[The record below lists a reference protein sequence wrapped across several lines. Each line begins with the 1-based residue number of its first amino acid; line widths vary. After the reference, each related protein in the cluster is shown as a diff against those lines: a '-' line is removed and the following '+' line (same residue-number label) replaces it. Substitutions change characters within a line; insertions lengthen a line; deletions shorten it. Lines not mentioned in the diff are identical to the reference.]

1 MNAHVELSLG
11 QLAQLAHDIREE
23 KRELDRQS
31 KECGAR
37 LDEVKGLIY
46 AKLDEQGVDRTSV
59 NGITLAKSDTQ
70 VPNVTDWDA
79 LGQFI
84 LEQGML
90 VLLQRRVSSAAWK
103 ELLDL
108 GTEVPGV
115 ESFTKRDVN
124 IRVS

>member
-1 MNAHVELSLG
+1 MTDLSLG
-11 QLAQLAHDIREE
+11 QLAQLAHDVREE

-37 LDEVKGLIY
+37 LDELKSLIY

-59 NGITLAKSDTQ
+59 NGITLSKSDTQ

-79 LGQFI
+79 LNQFI

-103 ELLDL
+103 ELLEL
-108 GTEVPGV
+108 GTEVPGI

>member
-1 MNAHVELSLG
+1 MPDLSLG
-11 QLAQLAHDIREE
+11 QLAQLAHDVREE

-37 LDEVKGLIY
+37 LDELKGLIY

-59 NGITLAKSDTQ
+59 NGITLSKSDTQ

-79 LGQFI
+79 LNQFI

-90 VLLQRRVSSAAWK
+90 VLLQRRVSAAVWK
-103 ELLDL
+103 ELLEL
-108 GTEVPGV
+108 GTEVPGI

>member
-1 MNAHVELSLG
+1 MPDLSLG
-11 QLAQLAHDIREE
+11 QLAQLAHDVREE

-37 LDEVKGLIY
+37 LDELKGLIY

-59 NGITLAKSDTQ
+59 NGITLSKSDTQ

-79 LGQFI
+79 LNQFI

-90 VLLQRRVSSAAWK
+90 VLLQRRVSGAAWK
-103 ELLDL
+103 ELLEL
-108 GTEVPGV
+108 GTEVPGI
-115 ESFTKRDVN
+115 ESFTKHDVN